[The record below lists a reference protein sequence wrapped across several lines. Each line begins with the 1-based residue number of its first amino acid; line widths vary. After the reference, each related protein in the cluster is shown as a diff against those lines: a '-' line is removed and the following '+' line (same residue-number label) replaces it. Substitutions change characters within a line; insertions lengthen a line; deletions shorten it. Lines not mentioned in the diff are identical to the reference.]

1 MDVLTPEQRR
11 RCMQSNKGKGTKPE
25 IAFGRL
31 MWSAGIR
38 YRKHP
43 KGVPGTPDFCIRKYR
58 MAIFVDGE
66 FWHGRDWPRK
76 KPTIKNNRDFW
87 IAKMYPVDTQTVGQF
102 TGITDIKGTPIYEN
116 DLVLA
121 AEDLSGNTFQWGL
134 CKVFYFCEDKDDP
147 TGEVGFWTEV
157 GYPSGYRYN
166 RLSAYKLN
174 YYRVVGN
181 THDDD
186 HLFYQDF
193 TDAYGENIFYLGDW
207 WASEND
213 DSDRKLQEYLKE
225 LKQNLRK
232 NK

>member
-87 IAKMYPVDTQTVGQF
+87 IAKIERNIARDISVNEQLTSEGWKVF
-102 TGITDIKGTPIYEN
+102 RFWESDIKRNPGNCIRVILEYLAGFSSASSPDYIPMDYQDCQPLFIPVAINCVTNSI
-116 DLVLA
+116 A
-121 AEDLSGNTFQWGL
+121 AEPRTAYIS
-134 CKVFYFCEDKDDP
+134 KDKDIATD
-147 TGEVGFWTEV
+147 
-157 GYPSGYRYN
+157 SGYDN
-166 RLSAYKLN
+166 HESIAAK
-174 YYRVVGN
+174 G
-181 THDDD
+181 
-186 HLFYQDF
+186 
-193 TDAYGENIFYLGDW
+193 
-207 WASEND
+207 
-213 DSDRKLQEYLKE
+213 
-225 LKQNLRK
+225 
-232 NK
+232 

>member
-87 IAKMYPVDTQTVGQF
+87 IAK
-102 TGITDIKGTPIYEN
+102 IERNIARDISVN
-116 DLVLA
+116 
-121 AEDLSGNTFQWGL
+121 
-134 CKVFYFCEDKDDP
+134 
-147 TGEVGFWTEV
+147 
-157 GYPSGYRYN
+157 
-166 RLSAYKLN
+166 
-174 YYRVVGN
+174 
-181 THDDD
+181 
-186 HLFYQDF
+186 
-193 TDAYGENIFYLGDW
+193 
-207 WASEND
+207 
-213 DSDRKLQEYLKE
+213 
-225 LKQNLRK
+225 
-232 NK
+232 